1 MVRRGTA
8 PRVEGALWPAACL
21 PASQLGVVPLGVA
34 PAVPRAQLRVELLVG
49 EQLAGVKV
57 GRQMQ
62 PLRPVLPLREH
73 ELVHD
78 PRLAPGTR
86 HLQCRDPSS
95 VLQVFRGPSADQL
108 SKARYLALSGC
119 NVEDTS
125 TPRGLELRVS
135 SYEWRDMERNRRKER
150 EKDSDV

>member
-1 MVRRGTA
+1 
-8 PRVEGALWPAACL
+8 
-21 PASQLGVVPLGVA
+21 
-34 PAVPRAQLRVELLVG
+34 
-49 EQLAGVKV
+49 
-57 GRQMQ
+57 MQ
-62 PLRPVLPLREH
+62 PLRPVLPLTEH

-108 SKARYLALSGC
+108 CKARYLALSAC

-125 TPRGLELRVS
+125 TPQGLELRVS
-135 SYEWRDMERNRRKER
+135 GMKVLV
-150 EKDSDV
+150 DSWGLHSLTYNLACECVYV